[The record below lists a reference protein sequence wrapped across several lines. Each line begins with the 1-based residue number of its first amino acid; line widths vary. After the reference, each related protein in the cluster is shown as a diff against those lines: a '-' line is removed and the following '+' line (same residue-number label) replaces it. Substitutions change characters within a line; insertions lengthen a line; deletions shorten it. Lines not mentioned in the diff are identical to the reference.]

1 MLGGGNS
8 GAWQERRACFR
19 RARRALLPG
28 SDPLTI
34 PAALRDQRDA
44 QGGNGDRH
52 ATSKTTIHL

>member
-8 GAWQERRACFR
+8 GAWQEDGRVSVV
-19 RARRALLPG
+19 PG
-28 SDPLTI
+28 GHSCPGADPLTI

-52 ATSKTTIHL
+52 TTSKTTIHL